1 MALKTFVKVGSITN
15 LSDAR
20 YCAAMGVD
28 MLGFQAVEGHE
39 NFIPAPLFQEIR
51 GWVTGPQVVAEVYG
65 VKDLTELQTII
76 ENYRPD
82 FLELGTQEFDQL
94 NGTLPLPFILALK
107 KQEGIKGSPAFIL
120 ADEEPN
126 IPPSSKLLL
135 KIDSKED
142 TEKVL
147 QGRADGIALK
157 GSVELK
163 PGLKDYQELSEIL
176 EILETD

>member
-39 NFIPAPLFQEIR
+39 NFIPAALFQEIR

-65 VKDLTELQTII
+65 VKDSAGLQTII

-82 FLELGTQEFDQL
+82 FLELGAQEFDL
-94 NGTLPLPFILALK
+94 LKGTLPLPYILALK
-107 KQEGIKGSPAFIL
+107 NQEIVKGSPAYIL
-120 ADEEPN
+120 SAEEVS
-126 IPPSSKLLL
+126 IPTSSKLL
-135 KIDSKED
+135 ISVDSKEAMD
-142 TEKVL
+142 QVL
-147 QGRADGIALK
+147 NGPADGIALK

-176 EILETD
+176 EMLETD